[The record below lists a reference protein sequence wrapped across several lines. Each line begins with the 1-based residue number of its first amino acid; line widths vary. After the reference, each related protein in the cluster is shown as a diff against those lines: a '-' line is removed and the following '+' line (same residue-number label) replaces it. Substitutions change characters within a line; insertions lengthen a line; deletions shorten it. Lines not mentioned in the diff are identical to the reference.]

1 MLDTTELLTSAPAAA
16 RRTRWRAPFAV
27 ALMSFSALLLELGLT
42 RLFSVVLFYHFAFLA
57 ISIALLGLGAGAV
70 FTHLRRDWLTR
81 WSVENLGSAL
91 CAANAC
97 FVFAVLEIVLHTS
110 VSLSLSW
117 PNFWR
122 LTVLYLAS
130 AVPFFVTGL
139 LFSIVFARN
148 PERITQLYG
157 ADLLGGSLACLALV
171 PLLNFLGGPN
181 TILLAGVVVALA
193 GVAWAGGGLQPA
205 RKGNEPV
212 ERGAKALHYPAV
224 IAIAML
230 ALIAANFH
238 DKLID
243 IVYAKGMK
251 REAPLFARW
260 NALSRVEV
268 DQQGRGRAIVIDADA
283 QTSLMNTDPHHWS
296 DGYRAKLM
304 SEPASLANVLRPHGD
319 FAIIGPG
326 GGVDVL
332 RAVANGSPNVT
343 GIEINP
349 IIANDIMRDRFA
361 DYAYHLYQI
370 PEVHLHVSDGR
381 SFVRNSRD
389 RYDVVQMTLVDTW
402 ASTAAGAFA
411 LSENN
416 LYTVEAFREYF
427 EHLKPDGMIAIT
439 RWEFARPREALRVVS
454 QAMEALHQ
462 MGVQDSSQNFIVV
475 SDGALEE
482 DGEAVIV
489 LAKKSPFT
497 LEEQRAVLNHIQ
509 GDASGDSNLNLHVLY
524 LPVTAARPGMAHP
537 AFAELIRR
545 QDARAFSAAYS
556 YNVAPV
562 TDNAPFFFF
571 TLKPE
576 QVLRGSDAGG
586 IDWKVNLGIAI
597 QGIVLIV
604 SVAAVIAFLV
614 LPLALSPETRSGR
627 SLHVLYFVA
636 IGLGYIMVEIALIQ
650 RFVLFLGYPTYALTV
665 VVFLMLLSSGAGSL
679 ASRRW
684 FSEPARVGVAIVFI
698 VAALAI
704 YLFALPRLI
713 DAMIGLPFGAKLL
726 MSGLLL
732 IPLGFAMGMPFPSGL
747 RALADSHHGAVEW
760 AWAMNAGASVLGSVL
775 AIVVAI
781 QFGLTAT
788 HACGAAA
795 YIGAMLLLPAFPRAE
810 IGNQLSAES
819 HQRA

>member
-1 MLDTTELLTSAPAAA
+1 MIDTEIDKPVAGKVQVSFRRPLL
-16 RRTRWRAPFAV
+16 AV

-70 FTHLRRDWLTR
+70 FAHLRRAWLAQ
-81 WSVENLGSAL
+81 WSIGQLGGVL

-97 FVFAVLEIVLHTS
+97 LIFGALEVVLHTS
-110 VSLSLSW
+110 VSLSLTW
-117 PNFWR
+117 PNFTR
-122 LTVLYLAS
+122 LTVLYLAA

-148 PERITQLYG
+148 PEHITGLYG
-157 ADLLGGSLACLALV
+157 ADLLGGSLACVALV
-171 PLLNFLGGPN
+171 PLLNFVGGPN
-181 TILLAGVVVALA
+181 TILFAAVLVAVA
-193 GVAWAGGGLQPA
+193 GVAWAGG
-205 RKGNEPV
+205 RKNHNVPR
-212 ERGAKALHYPAV
+212 RGAEVRPCPAV
-224 IAIAML
+224 VAIAML
-230 ALIAANFH
+230 ALMVANSH

-268 DQQGRGRAIVIDADA
+268 DQQGTGRAIVIDADA
-283 QTSLMNTDPHHWS
+283 QTSLMNTDPQHWS
-296 DGYRAKLM
+296 DAYRRKLM
-304 SEPASLANVLRPHGD
+304 SEPASLANVLRPHGE

-332 RAVANGSPNVT
+332 RAVANGSPSVT

-361 DYAYHLYQI
+361 DYAYHLYQL
-370 PEVHLHVSDGR
+370 PQVHLHVSDGR

-389 RYDVVQMTLVDTW
+389 RYDVIQMTLVDTW

-454 QAMEALHQ
+454 QGMEALRQ
-462 MGVQDSSQNFIVV
+462 MGVEDSAQNFIVV
-475 SDGALEE
+475 SDGALDR
-482 DGEAVIV
+482 DGKAVIV
-489 LAKKSPFT
+489 LAKKTPFT
-497 LEEQRAVLNHIQ
+497 LEEQRAVLDHIQ
-509 GDASGDSNLNLHVLY
+509 GGDGQEPNLNLHVLY
-524 LPVTAARPGMAHP
+524 LPATAERAGMAHP
-537 AFAELIRR
+537 AFAQLIGG
-545 QDARAFSAAYS
+545 QNARAFSASYS
-556 YNVAPV
+556 YNVTPV
-562 TDNAPFFFF
+562 NDNAPFFFF
-571 TLKPE
+571 TLKPG
-576 QVLRGSDAGG
+576 QVLRGAEGGG

-597 QGIVLIV
+597 LGIVLIV
-604 SVAAVIAFLV
+604 SIAAVIAFLV
-614 LPLALSPETRSGR
+614 VPLALSPETRSGR
-627 SLHVLYFVA
+627 SLSVLYFVA

-665 VVFLMLLSSGAGSL
+665 VVFLLLLSSGAGSL

-684 FSEPARVGVAIVFI
+684 FARPASVSVV
-698 VAALAI
+698 LAI
-704 YLFALPRLI
+704 IASGIAIYVFVLPRLL
-713 DAMIGLPFGAKLL
+713 DAMIGIPFAAKLL
-726 MSGLLL
+726 ISGVLLV
-732 IPLGFAMGMPFPSGL
+732 PLGFAMGMPFPSGL
-747 RALADSHHGAVEW
+747 RALSGPTRELPVNLRSREDDDHGAVEW
-760 AWAMNAGASVLGSVL
+760 AWAMNAASSVLGSVL
-775 AIVVAI
+775 AIVIAI

-788 HACGAAA
+788 LACGAVA
-795 YIGAMLLLPAFPRAE
+795 YVGALLLLPTLQKKPAT
-810 IGNQLSAES
+810 G
-819 HQRA
+819 